1 MTACLVADIAMTE
14 VKAHRHAR
22 TPPSTFLFQYQP
34 CQTAA
39 ARSLFR
45 PSHKAPFEA
54 FIRSE
59 KPSAIKPKGLNDL
72 VTLSSVRI
80 SIDSIRAELNQAQSR
95 YAATSYA
102 QRGY

>member
-39 ARSLFR
+39 ARLLFW
-45 PSHKAPFEA
+45 PSHKAYFEA
-54 FIRSE
+54 FSRSE
-59 KPSAIKPKGLNDL
+59 KPRAIKPLGLNDL
-72 VTLSSVRI
+72 VPLSSERI
-80 SIDSIRAELNQAQSR
+80 SIDSIRGELDQAQSR
-95 YAATSYA
+95 YEGPSYA